1 MPAYIVCTS
10 GSTGRSKLALIS
22 HMQQLQ
28 FYSWFEDYAENRFS
42 YCASSMFWLSGL
54 SNVTYRTLNTQK
66 RLITAKP
73 FTPDLFF
80 DLIEKYNINEC
91 NLFTPLLKLIIE
103 SPRFESADFSNFDM
117 IVTGGVAVPEYF
129 RQIFLSKLTNG
140 KLVIGY
146 GLSEVGGISSKT
158 VTSPISM
165 TIGVPC
171 INTEIKIQLDDGS
184 TGFIKEIGEI
194 LVRHPVRFPGYFNN
208 EPRARI
214 DDEGWY
220 HTGDMGF
227 IDDNHELNI
236 VGQRSQAIKNIHN
249 EIYPFEIEN
258 RIENIEGVIR
268 VVVVG
273 TPDLM
278 EFEVATALIVI
289 DPASNITE
297 ETIRAILT
305 DLPHYQQ
312 LTGGIFFVENFP
324 LTNLGKVKR
333 NEAKEMATT
342 MKIERQLF
350 EF

>member
-1 MPAYIVCTS
+1 
-10 GSTGRSKLALIS
+10 
-22 HMQQLQ
+22 MQQLQ
-28 FYSWFEDYAENRFS
+28 FYSWFEDHAANRFS
-42 YCASSMFWLSGL
+42 YCASSMFWLNGL
-54 SNVTYRTLNTQK
+54 SNVTYRTLNSQK

-73 FTPDLFF
+73 FSPDLFF
-80 DLIEKYNINEC
+80 DFIEKYNINEC
-91 NLFTPLLKLIIE
+91 SLFTPLLKLIIE
-103 SPRFESADFSNFDM
+103 SPRFEAADFSNFDM

-129 RQIFLSKLTNG
+129 RQIFLSKLTKG
-140 KLVIGY
+140 HLLIGY
-146 GLSEVGGISSKT
+146 GLSEVGGISSKI
-158 VTSPISM
+158 VTSPITM

-171 INTEIKIQLDDGS
+171 VNTEIKVQLDDGS

-194 LVRHPVRFPGYFNN
+194 LVRHPVRFLGYFNN

-227 IDDNHELNI
+227 VDENHELNI

-249 EIYPFEIEN
+249 EIYPFDIEN
-258 RIENIEGVIR
+258 MIQNINGVIC

-278 EFEVATALIVI
+278 EFEVATALIVKEHNC
-289 DPASNITE
+289 NINE
-297 ETIRAILT
+297 DSIRAVLT

-312 LTGGIFFVENFP
+312 LTGGIFFVEKLP

-333 NEAKEMATT
+333 NEAKEMAAT
-342 MKIERQLF
+342 MKIERQLS
-350 EF
+350 EL